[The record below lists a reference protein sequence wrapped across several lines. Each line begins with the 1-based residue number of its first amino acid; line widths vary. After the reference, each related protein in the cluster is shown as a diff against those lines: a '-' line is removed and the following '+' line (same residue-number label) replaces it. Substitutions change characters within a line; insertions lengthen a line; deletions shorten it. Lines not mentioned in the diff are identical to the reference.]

1 MVMKK
6 NRKKNKKE
14 KEEEEKER
22 KIRFNIFQRLYCF
35 KRYVQK
41 NDINICRVFKIYYI
55 KN

>member
-22 KIRFNIFQRLYCF
+22 KIRLNTSQRLYCF
-35 KRYVQK
+35 KRHV
-41 NDINICRVFKIYYI
+41 
-55 KN
+55 